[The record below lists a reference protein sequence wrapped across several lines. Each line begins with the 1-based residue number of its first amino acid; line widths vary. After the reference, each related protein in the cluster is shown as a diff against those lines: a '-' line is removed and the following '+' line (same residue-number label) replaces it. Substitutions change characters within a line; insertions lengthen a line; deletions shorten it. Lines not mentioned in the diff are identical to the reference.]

1 MLSRLNILMLLASF
15 LPSPTACD
23 LLLNTVFLINSVKFN
38 PAQYEQILSQSFG
51 PATLLS
57 VQSETPTG
65 AEVRNLYFPDHTEV
79 RLFQLV
85 HITRV
90 QAAIVTANET
100 NTTYH
105 LSRRLSEF
113 CRDTIAPVVI
123 VSSGGGSVGFDL
135 LSQIPPLVA
144 PVAIGVWITTVA
156 ACGVCWACICCCKTG
171 KSKPPPPA
179 IETAVELPTPVE
191 GIPETTPPEPPPA
204 PDVAQR
210 TTTVK
215 TQLPIMQPPVKNKQP
230 TVQPSVKN
238 QPPSVQPNVN
248 NQPPVVQ
255 PAVKPQTPIENP
267 ATRPTT
273 TSGPS
278 ETIDLTPGI
287 ILNHKHCLPLMRLP
301 PGLESADQYDL
312 YEAPTRP
319 GGPAAVRLESWPEA
333 SDS

>member
-1 MLSRLNILMLLASF
+1 MKQNHIYSTLHLKTRMLARLNMLMLLAP
-15 LPSPTACD
+15 LLLSPTACD

-38 PAQYEQILSQSFG
+38 PAQYEQILSRSFG

-105 LSRRLSEF
+105 LTRRLSEF

-123 VSSGGGSVGFDL
+123 VSSGAGGSAGFDL

-171 KSKPPPPA
+171 RSKPPPA
-179 IETAVELPTPVE
+179 IETAVELPTPVD
-191 GIPETTPPEPPPA
+191 GIPETKPPEPPPA
-204 PDVAQR
+204 PPAEPP
-210 TTTVK
+210 TVK
-215 TQLPIMQPPVKNKQP
+215 TQSPIMQPAAKTN
-230 TVQPSVKN
+230 VKN
-238 QPPSVQPNVN
+238 QPP
-248 NQPPVVQ
+248 QPPTVKTQ
-255 PAVKPQTPIENP
+255 PPIE
-267 ATRPTT
+267 TPTNKPPPPPT
-273 TSGPS
+273 TSGS
-278 ETIDLTPGI
+278 AATIDLTPGI
-287 ILNHKHCLPLMRLP
+287 ILNHKHCLSLMRLP